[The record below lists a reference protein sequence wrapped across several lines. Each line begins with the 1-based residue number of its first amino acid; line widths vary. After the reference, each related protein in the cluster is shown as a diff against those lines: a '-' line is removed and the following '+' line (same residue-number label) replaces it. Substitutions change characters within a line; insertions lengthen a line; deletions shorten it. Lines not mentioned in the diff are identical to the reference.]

1 MCEEGVQPDD
11 ITFVCL
17 LSACTHTHLV
27 DEGQHCF
34 YLMSTF
40 YMIPAKLVHYTCMVD
55 LLGHAG
61 HLQDVEIMN
70 KEMPCNQMLFC
81 GGFCSVLAEF
91 MIMWR
96 WENTLLNEFLNWS
109 LKMLQ
114 VSKGIGILSPLHW
127 HLQVIML
134 VRTTGVLNSSH
145 RFIADLQQPFKGQ
158 K

>member
-1 MCEEGVQPDD
+1 
-11 ITFVCL
+11 
-17 LSACTHTHLV
+17 
-27 DEGQHCF
+27 
-34 YLMSTF
+34 MSTV
-40 YMIPAKLVHYTCMVD
+40 YMIPGKLVHYTCMVD

-61 HLQDVEIMN
+61 HLQDVEIMI

-96 WENTLLNEFLNWS
+96 WENALLNEFLNWS
-109 LKMLQ
+109 LKMRQ
-114 VSKGIGILSPLHW
+114 VFKGIGILSPLHW
-127 HLQVIML
+127 HLQVLIL
-134 VRTTGVLNSSH
+134 VRTTVVLNSSH

>member
-27 DEGQHCF
+27 DEGRHCF
-34 YLMSTF
+34 YFMSTV

-61 HLQDVEIMN
+61 HLQDVEIMI

-96 WENTLLNEFLNWS
+96 WENTLLNEFLNCG

-114 VSKGIGILSPLHW
+114 VSKGIGIVSPLHW

-134 VRTTGVLNSSH
+134 VRTTGVLNSSR